1 MSWVRIPLV
10 TPKKSSVVERLLR
23 IFLLYPFPSELHA
36 LGDFEGGDNVQDF
49 LLKFLFVTVE

>member
-49 LLKFLFVTVE
+49 LPKFLFVHS